1 MYWSAGTGTAQK
13 ISTVKVP
20 FLSKTLKKSMVSM
33 GLVLILYHNIKQF
46 TNLWHFWESVYEYA
60 ETVVPKCSKKRCSLE
75 QNI

>member
-1 MYWSAGTGTAQK
+1 
-13 ISTVKVP
+13 
-20 FLSKTLKKSMVSM
+20 M

-60 ETVVPKCSKKRCSLE
+60 ETVVPKCSKKRCSLG